1 MKATKYFIIA
11 AFLFSIGVIGC
22 GSASGPADVAKDFMT
37 KIEDNDK
44 SAIDHLSPQLIQAL
58 GKEKLEKGIEKE
70 SENIRKLGGIK
81 SIEIEEETVK
91 EKTARLKLKIS
102 YGDGSSKNDNVN
114 LLLEDGKW
122 KIGMSK

>member
-1 MKATKYFIIA
+1 MKTRKYFIFA
-11 AFLFSIGVIGC
+11 ALLFLIGVIGC
-22 GSASGPADVAKDFMT
+22 GSASGPADVAKDFMM
-37 KIEDNDK
+37 KIADNDK

-70 SENIRKLGGIK
+70 SESIKKKGGIK
-81 SIEIEEETVK
+81 SIEVEEETVE
-91 EKTARLKLKIS
+91 EKTARLKLKIT

>member
-1 MKATKYFIIA
+1 MKTRKYFIFA
-11 AFLFSIGVIGC
+11 ALLFLIGVIGC
-22 GSASGPADVAKDFMT
+22 GSASGPADVAKDFMM
-37 KIEDNDK
+37 KIADNDK

-70 SENIRKLGGIK
+70 SESIKKKGGIK
-81 SIEIEEETVK
+81 SIEVEEETIE
-91 EKTARLKLKIS
+91 EKTARLKLKIT
-102 YGDGSSKNDNVN
+102 YVDGSSKNDNVN

>member
-1 MKATKYFIIA
+1 MKTRKYFIFA
-11 AFLFSIGVIGC
+11 ALLFLIGVIGC
-22 GSASGPADVAKDFMT
+22 GSASGPADVAKDFMM
-37 KIEDNDK
+37 KIADNDK

-70 SENIRKLGGIK
+70 SESIKKKGGIK
-81 SIEIEEETVK
+81 SIEVEEEK
-91 EKTARLKLKIS
+91 KKKKTARLKLKIT
-102 YGDGSSKNDNVN
+102 YVDGSSKNDNVN